1 MGRSLTIRF
10 PSSSSTSV
18 PHKTRPVSTS
28 HMRST
33 PSHPPPARRPY
44 LPTPRRS
51 AVAAAVP
58 FSAAVVAVVAG
69 KREPTK
75 LFKEKGENAKEPV
88 PDSRPGRTWSVSPD
102 RASNS
107 LIVESWPPLFFF
119 AHTVSSLGTIH
130 ERRRDATHAASIIR
144 ARAPSSTGIHSSML
158 IRLFSLPLTTLSL
171 CRQFSMDI
179 TEVELDRAFGPESA
193 ELGLGWGWG

>member
-58 FSAAVVAVVAG
+58 FSAAVVVVVVVG

-107 LIVESWPPLFFF
+107 LIVESWPPLFFS
-119 AHTVSSLGTIH
+119 HTWLARWAQSTKEDATRLTQRVSSAPALHRQPASTRACSSVYSRSRL
-130 ERRRDATHAASIIR
+130 RR
-144 ARAPSSTGIHSSML
+144 
-158 IRLFSLPLTTLSL
+158 
-171 CRQFSMDI
+171 
-179 TEVELDRAFGPESA
+179 
-193 ELGLGWGWG
+193 

>member
-58 FSAAVVAVVAG
+58 FSAAGVAVVVG

-107 LIVESWPPLFFF
+107 LIVESWPPLFFS
-119 AHTVSSLGTIH
+119 HTRLARWAQSTKEDATRLTQRVSSAPALHRQPASTRACSSVYSRSRL
-130 ERRRDATHAASIIR
+130 RR
-144 ARAPSSTGIHSSML
+144 
-158 IRLFSLPLTTLSL
+158 
-171 CRQFSMDI
+171 
-179 TEVELDRAFGPESA
+179 
-193 ELGLGWGWG
+193 